1 MYTRVSELSEFF
13 LGLQDRAKQR
23 DACSLV
29 ASAVSDLADIL
40 GFGSARYG
48 WVQFDPRET
57 VTHASS
63 KQHPI

>member
-1 MYTRVSELSEFF
+1 MHTRDRELSEFF
-13 LGLQDRAKQR
+13 AGLQDRAEQR
-23 DACSLV
+23 DAVPLV
-29 ASAVSDLADIL
+29 AIAVPDLADIL